1 MSLSKDRRLSL
12 RQSYALAP
20 FAVKKPS
27 WTRGAAAANDGGG
40 SGARNDPGRLP
51 VEFSHRLSRR
61 RALAVIGAVGGVAM
75 LPQLAAAGR
84 ARLREWRGAALGAPA
99 RIVLEHPDGAAAAR
113 LFDDCAREI
122 ARLER
127 EFSLH
132 RNDSALRELN
142 RRGRLDAPSL
152 DMVRVLRAAQKF
164 GALTDGAFD
173 ITVQPLWTLYAGHF
187 YRHPDGAAGPD
198 GEALAA
204 ARALVDYRALE
215 VSPRRVALEGAGRA
229 VTLNGIAQGYIT
241 DRVAEIL
248 RDGGI
253 ADVLVDL
260 GETRASG
267 RHPEGRPWA
276 IGLADPGDPATYGPV
291 VELVDRALATSG
303 GYGTRFSADG
313 RHHHLFAP
321 DTGESAN
328 HHLSVSVVADDAM
341 TADALSTGLFVAPPA
356 TAEKAAAAMPEIA
369 VHLTD
374 AAGERRSLNA

>member
-1 MSLSKDRRLSL
+1 MTFS
-12 RQSYALAP
+12 QS
-20 FAVKKPS
+20 
-27 WTRGAAAANDGGG
+27 
-40 SGARNDPGRLP
+40 
-51 VEFSHRLSRR
+51 LSRR
-61 RALAVIGAVGGVAM
+61 RAIAVVGAFGGVAM
-75 LPQLAAAGR
+75 LPRLAAAGR
-84 ARLREWRGAALGAPA
+84 ASLREWRGAALGAPA
-99 RIVLEHPDGAAAAR
+99 RIVLEHPDAAAAAR
-113 LFDDCAREI
+113 LFESCAHEI

-132 RNDSALRELN
+132 RNDSALRALN
-142 RRGRLDAPSL
+142 RDGRLDAPSL
-152 DMVRVLRAAQKF
+152 DMVRVLRAARRF
-164 GALTDGAFD
+164 GALTEGAFD
-173 ITVQPLWTLYAGHF
+173 VTVQPLWTLYAGHF
-187 YRHPDGAAGPD
+187 HRHPGDGAGP
-198 GEALAA
+198 GAEALAT

-215 VSPRRVALEGAGRA
+215 VSPGGVALTGAGRA

-241 DRVAEIL
+241 DRITEVL

-276 IGLADPGDPATYGPV
+276 IGLADPGDPATYGAV

-321 DTGESAN
+321 DTGASAN

-356 TAEKAAAAMPEIA
+356 VAEKVAAAMPEVT

-374 AAGERRSLNA
+374 AAGERRRLNG